1 MIRPLIEN
9 SIIPRSYPITIN
21 AVSGYSGGGRSLIE
35 RFETVTND
43 APPIYFYGTTLSHKH
58 LPEMQ
63 KYIGLENPPIFVP
76 SVARYKQGM
85 IVQVPIHLQKT
96 WASSVAHKK
105 FMIYFHNIIMAVN
118 LLLLIRWIP
127 HKDWWKFLQKNIITL
142 TCWK

>member
-1 MIRPLIEN
+1 MTNGQARVDKKGHQGFKSRLLSNGSYIIVRPLIEN

-43 APPIYFYGTTLSHKH
+43 TPPIYFYGTTLSHKH

-76 SVARYKQGM
+76 SVARYKQG
-85 IVQVPIHLQKT
+85 
-96 WASSVAHKK
+96 
-105 FMIYFHNIIMAVN
+105 
-118 LLLLIRWIP
+118 
-127 HKDWWKFLQKNIITL
+127 
-142 TCWK
+142 